1 MNFNTPPYLS
11 QDVSV
16 RRVMLQVLAALL
28 PGIAV
33 YAWLIGPVV
42 LVQGAIA
49 TVAALLGEAFML
61 RLLGKPLGL
70 FLGDG
75 SAIVTAW
82 LIALAFPPLAPWWLI
97 VVASLFAIVVAKHL
111 YGGLGQNPFNPAM
124 IAFAVCIVSFPALM
138 SQWPAIDMK
147 AGFAEQVALVFGY
160 APRLDAISG
169 ATPLDALKTALKLGE
184 GSATVASVTADAGIF
199 GHFAG
204 NGWEWVGLAYLVGG
218 LWLWQ
223 RKVIQWRTPFAFL
236 AGIGLLAA
244 ALWLWNPA
252 QFVNPL
258 FHLFSGGSMLGA
270 FFIVTDPV
278 SGCTTPKG
286 KLIFGFSAGALAYI
300 IRVFG
305 GYPDGVAFAVLLLN
319 ICVPLIDLYTQ
330 PPIFGMKE
338 GTKNRAKERS

>member
-1 MNFNTPPYLS
+1 MNFNTPPYLT
-11 QDVSV
+11 QNVSV
-16 RRVMLQVLAALL
+16 QRVMLQVLAALL
-28 PGIAV
+28 PGVAV
-33 YAWLIGPVV
+33 YVWLIGPVV
-42 LVQGAIA
+42 LVQIAIA
-49 TVAALLGEAFML
+49 TAASLLAEACML
-61 RLLGKPLGL
+61 RLLNKPLGL

-97 VVASLFAIVVAKHL
+97 VVGSLFAIVVAKHL

-138 SQWPAIDMK
+138 SQWPPIDLK
-147 AGFAEQVALVFGY
+147 AGFTDHLALVFGY
-160 APRLDAISG
+160 SPRLDAMSG

-184 GSATVASVTADAGIF
+184 GSATVSSVMADASTF
-199 GHFAG
+199 GYFAG
-204 NGWEWVGLAYLVGG
+204 KGWEWVGAAYLLGG

-223 RKVIQWRTPFAFL
+223 RKIISWQAPFAFL
-236 AGIGLLAA
+236 AGIALLAG

-252 QFVNPL
+252 NFANPV

-286 KLIFGFSAGALAYI
+286 KLIFGFSAGVLAYV

-330 PPIFGMKE
+330 PPIFGMK
-338 GTKNRAKERS
+338 GKS